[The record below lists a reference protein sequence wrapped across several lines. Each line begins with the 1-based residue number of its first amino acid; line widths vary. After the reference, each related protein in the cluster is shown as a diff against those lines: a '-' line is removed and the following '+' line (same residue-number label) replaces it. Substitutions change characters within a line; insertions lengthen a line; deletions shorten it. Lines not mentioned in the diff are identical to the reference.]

1 MHIYIYVY
9 INICIC
15 GCALNSGTPAAEPE
29 ISLGAPLAEAK
40 STHWKTRRNSGD
52 FGTGSA
58 ADANSARMAEM
69 DPVVQMAQKNVLAR
83 HLPSHCETLVRLG
96 LGLHKILNIC
106 TYGLPQTGVLSTRNN
121 YFSVLG
127 ISVGFW
133 SLKAVV
139 SCARNSN
146 FLKNARK

>member
-1 MHIYIYVY
+1 MYVHKCMY
-9 INICIC
+9 MNIC

-40 STHWKTRRNSGD
+40 STHRKTRRNSRD

-58 ADANSARMAEM
+58 ANANPAQMAEV
-69 DPVVQMAQKNVLAR
+69 DPVVQMAQKKVPAT

-106 TYGLPQTGVLSTRNN
+106 NYGFP
-121 YFSVLG
+121 
-127 ISVGFW
+127 
-133 SLKAVV
+133 
-139 SCARNSN
+139 
-146 FLKNARK
+146 